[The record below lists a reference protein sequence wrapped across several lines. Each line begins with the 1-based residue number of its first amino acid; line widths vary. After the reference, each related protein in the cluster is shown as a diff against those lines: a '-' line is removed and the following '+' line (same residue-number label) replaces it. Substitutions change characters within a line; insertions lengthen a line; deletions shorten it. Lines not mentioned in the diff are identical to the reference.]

1 MTTIEIRDIEKSFR
15 KVKIL
20 DGVDCEFTSG
30 NIYGI
35 VGHNGSGKTVLLKLL
50 AGLIYPTKG
59 TIIVNGNSLR
69 KGEIL
74 HSLGVIIE
82 KPSFF
87 NSLSGIE
94 NLRLLADLQKIISDK
109 EIMEVLHKV
118 GLYENKDKKVRKYSL
133 GMKQRLAFAQAVMEN
148 PKHLLLDEPTS
159 ALDPISSAKIEEL
172 MYDLK
177 NNYTIVI
184 VTHNIQQAA
193 RISDTTAFFY
203 MGELIEY
210 GKTKKVFTSPKNE
223 RTQNY
228 ITGRFG

>member
-1 MTTIEIRDIEKSFR
+1 
-15 KVKIL
+15 
-20 DGVDCEFTSG
+20 
-30 NIYGI
+30 
-35 VGHNGSGKTVLLKLL
+35 LKLL

-148 PKHLLLDEPTS
+148 PKHLLLDEPTNG
-159 ALDPISSAKIEEL
+159 LDKQGVEMVRTILKEQRDLGKLIILTSHNLNDINELCNMVFEIE
-172 MYDLK
+172 D
-177 NNYTIVI
+177 
-184 VTHNIQQAA
+184 
-193 RISDTTAFFY
+193 
-203 MGELIEY
+203 
-210 GKTKKVFTSPKNE
+210 
-223 RTQNY
+223 
-228 ITGRFG
+228 GRLVPYEK

>member
-148 PKHLLLDEPTS
+148 PKHLLLDEPTNG
-159 ALDPISSAKIEEL
+159 LDKQGVEMVRTILKEQRDLGKLIILTSHNLNDINELCNMVFEIE
-172 MYDLK
+172 D
-177 NNYTIVI
+177 
-184 VTHNIQQAA
+184 
-193 RISDTTAFFY
+193 
-203 MGELIEY
+203 
-210 GKTKKVFTSPKNE
+210 
-223 RTQNY
+223 
-228 ITGRFG
+228 GRLVPYEK